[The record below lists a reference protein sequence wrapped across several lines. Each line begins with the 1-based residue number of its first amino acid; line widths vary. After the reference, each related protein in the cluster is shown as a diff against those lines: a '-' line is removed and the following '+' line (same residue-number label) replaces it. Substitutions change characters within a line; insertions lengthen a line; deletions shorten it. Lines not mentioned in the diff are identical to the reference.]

1 MGYSFI
7 IFTCFM
13 VLINLVY
20 LMTQQLKL
28 WKDLKKMKIIKAE
41 KIYEAAVYK
50 EKLDVAK
57 SKVVDFMVSDI

>member
-1 MGYSFI
+1 
-7 IFTCFM
+7 
-13 VLINLVY
+13 
-20 LMTQQLKL
+20 MTQQLKL